1 MPKFFVTNDQI
12 KDKSTIHIR
21 GEDVNHIKNVL
32 RKKVQDEIIIGN
44 KENGV
49 NYQCEIV
56 QISEDEI
63 FCKIKQEEASEKEP
77 NINVTIFQGLPKAEK
92 MEWIIQKS
100 TELGAT
106 TIIPTIMKRCVV
118 RVNEKDEKK
127 KKERWQ
133 KIAEVAAK
141 QCGRDKSP
149 KIDNFINIKKL
160 CENIAKYDIV
170 IVAYED
176 ENRNSMKTE
185 VKNLN
190 LLEKEKLE
198 IGIVI
203 GPEGGFEESEV
214 KDLKENGAKIVT
226 LGKRILRTETVAL
239 SMLSILMYE
248 LGDLN

>member
-1 MPKFFVTNDQI
+1 
-12 KDKSTIHIR
+12 
-21 GEDVNHIKNVL
+21 
-32 RKKVQDEIIIGN
+32 
-44 KENGV
+44 
-49 NYQCEIV
+49 
-56 QISEDEI
+56 
-63 FCKIKQEEASEKEP
+63 
-77 NINVTIFQGLPKAEK
+77 
-92 MEWIIQKS
+92 
-100 TELGAT
+100 
-106 TIIPTIMKRCVV
+106 MKRCVV
-118 RVNEKDEKK
+118 LVNEKDEKK

-141 QCGRDKSP
+141 QCGRDKIP